1 MWDNV
6 SLHLYPPGPRVRFT
20 LPSSSSSGSLGG
32 FINSSFAGEF
42 HRSASSP
49 HSLFALGNNES
60 GFQFPAAFAPLRSGE
75 NIMEQRSGSNR
86 SLAVPSYEGS
96 LCDSV
101 SEKEFRLI
109 TEAFQRARVH
119 LVHVVCRAQTHCSRD
134 MLWHRLLIGGIGEE
148 EKDGTKKG
156 RKRSE
161 VRRSGSDYNVKA
173 HWMKGLV
180 TLYPG
185 AEQVS

>member
-1 MWDNV
+1 
-6 SLHLYPPGPRVRFT
+6 
-20 LPSSSSSGSLGG
+20 
-32 FINSSFAGEF
+32 
-42 HRSASSP
+42 
-49 HSLFALGNNES
+49 
-60 GFQFPAAFAPLRSGE
+60 
-75 NIMEQRSGSNR
+75 MEQRSGSNR

-96 LCDSV
+96 LWDSV
-101 SEKEFRLI
+101 SEKEFRLT

-148 EKDGTKKG
+148 EKDGTKKA

-161 VRRSGSDYNVKA
+161 VRRSGSDYNGKA

-185 AEQVS
+185 AEEVS

>member
-1 MWDNV
+1 
-6 SLHLYPPGPRVRFT
+6 
-20 LPSSSSSGSLGG
+20 
-32 FINSSFAGEF
+32 
-42 HRSASSP
+42 
-49 HSLFALGNNES
+49 
-60 GFQFPAAFAPLRSGE
+60 
-75 NIMEQRSGSNR
+75 MEQRSGSNR

-101 SEKEFRLI
+101 SEKEFRFI
-109 TEAFQRARVH
+109 TEAYQRARVH
-119 LVHVVCRAQTHCSRD
+119 LVHVVCRAQTLCSRD

-185 AEQVS
+185 AEEVS